1 MNKCTYLLSALL
13 LSAFTLQA
21 AEDIKVMQFLHT
33 GPVPVNKPIMADSLN
48 VNGKPFEIKNLLKS
62 TVPFDKAFANATILD
77 ADTAG
82 IISFQAPEK
91 RICPASFLLFI

>member
-62 TVPFDKAFANATILD
+62 TVPFDKPDSRQRYLSAYIKGNL
-77 ADTAG
+77 
-82 IISFQAPEK
+82 
-91 RICPASFLLFI
+91 

>member
-33 GPVPVNKPIMADSLN
+33 GALT
-48 VNGKPFEIKNLLKS
+48 G
-62 TVPFDKAFANATILD
+62 
-77 ADTAG
+77 
-82 IISFQAPEK
+82 
-91 RICPASFLLFI
+91 LLFTYTSKEPGPETSKVPLV